1 MYEFH
6 ASALNWPIEIIDT
19 DFSGGCIDEPTYR
32 SLLLGYKGSRNRKGR
47 IRLRYRPVAT
57 QAQLEPDQP
66 HSTTAGAVAAETS
79 LRGQEAS
86 HRESATQLAQ
96 MQKDLATMKQAWTRE
111 KREVKI
117 AHQELSEMMEKLR
130 ECQEAAA
137 EMETQGK
144 EQREAEEEVLHIRR
158 PAGTLASPS

>member
-1 MYEFH
+1 M
-6 ASALNWPIEIIDT
+6 IERI
-19 DFSGGCIDEPTYR
+19 SGYKPAFPENADLVLLHSQTE
-32 SLLLGYKGSRNRKGR
+32 SLLRQVS
-47 IRLRYRPVAT
+47 
-57 QAQLEPDQP
+57 
-66 HSTTAGAVAAETS
+66 AVAAETS

-144 EQREAEEEVLHIRR
+144 EQREAEEEVLRIRR